1 MGWAKTLLPYCID
14 FTKCL
19 PNTSPTLSITSKL
32 TQRWQKLMKFL
43 GWGHALTSMQ
53 TILNLIRLLYWT
65 CMTNLRHNFCHV
77 CSVFEVHVQL
87 LIAIP
92 VPNREASSNS
102 MIPRLGRSLTEQSF
116 LFHDFP
122 PSAAFSAMHLLKNSC

>member
-1 MGWAKTLLPYCID
+1 MINLWAEQYSITSGINYCIV

-19 PNTSPTLSITSKL
+19 HNQKTNSTMA
-32 TQRWQKLMKFL
+32 KLMKFI
-43 GWGHALTSMQ
+43 GWGHVLTTIQ
-53 TILNLIRLLYWT
+53 TILNLIIQLYWM

-116 LFHDFP
+116 LFHNFP
-122 PSAAFSAMHLLKNSC
+122 PSAAFSAMHLLKHSC